1 MLAACASAQ
10 TAGALAAYWGR
21 RHHVL
26 KGFRMSNCI
35 AAHKHR
41 TRLHVLRDRLK
52 RALRDEKRG
61 LTGASERVVAHR
73 AKRSAYRAANPA
85 RQPR

>member
-1 MLAACASAQ
+1 
-10 TAGALAAYWGR
+10 
-21 RHHVL
+21 
-26 KGFRMSNCI
+26 MSNAI

-61 LTGASERVVAHR
+61 LAGAAERVIAHR
-73 AKRSAYRAANPA
+73 AKRVEYRAANP
-85 RQPR
+85 

>member
-1 MLAACASAQ
+1 MANS
-10 TAGALAAYWGR
+10 
-21 RHHVL
+21 
-26 KGFRMSNCI
+26 I

-61 LTGASERVVAHR
+61 LIGAAQRVAAHR
-73 AKRSAYRAANPA
+73 AKREQYRAANP
-85 RQPR
+85 